1 MRRRSFSSRIF
12 DVFSQLK
19 TSIPAYSH
27 NKTDM
32 LTLRPYQEEPV
43 RKAIEFFNG
52 NRSDNSLIVL
62 PTAWGKSIL
71 TAFVAANI
79 PQYERLLVV
88 QPSKELLEQNYNKYM
103 TLCGKDATAGIY
115 SASFGK
121 KQVERITY
129 ATIGSIKDV
138 GKIFRDMGFT
148 KMLIDEA
155 HLYPRKEESML
166 GKFIKDAGIK
176 QVLGITATPLKLEQF
191 SQKNGEK
198 FDKWS
203 ELLMLP
209 SLSPSGRFFTDILH
223 VGQIQEMTSMGFWT
237 PLVYEQIPFDTKQL
251 RLNTSGSEFAVSS
264 IEEAYKLNNI
274 RNNIYGALNYHSN
287 RRHCLVFVPSVD
299 EAKILA
305 QGYPESAYISGDMG
319 KKERSA
325 VIDGFREGKIRV
337 VFNVG
342 VLSTGFDYPLIDA
355 IILAFST
362 SSVSKYYQI
371 LGRGVRIHPDKSDCL
386 VIDMGGNV
394 ERFGHV
400 ENIWFE
406 YNGRWRMYGNWN
418 KLITGIPIN
427 CIGRITREDICRM
440 YSYPSGQT
448 LWNFGKHKGK
458 DLKDTPISYL
468 TWLLNNPSMSMTQYF
483 SDAVK
488 RTLENHIRDTRND
501 PPEIMIPDGK
511 YAGQLICDVPKN
523 YLAWYYNSKEWNEC
537 NDSLKRGLE
546 LAYGRIPPYF
556 VKKSSA

>member
-1 MRRRSFSSRIF
+1 
-12 DVFSQLK
+12 
-19 TSIPAYSH
+19 
-27 NKTDM
+27 M
-32 LTLRPYQEEPV
+32 LTLRPYQTEPV
-43 RKAIEFFNG
+43 RKAIEIFNTE
-52 NRSDNSLIVL
+52 NREPSLIVL

-79 PQYERLLVV
+79 PQYDRLLVV

-103 TLCGKDATAGIY
+103 ALCGSDATAGIY

-129 ATIGSIKDV
+129 ATIGSIKDIGHV
-138 GKIFRDMGFT
+138 FREMGFT

-166 GKFIKDAGIK
+166 GKFLKDAGIS

-209 SLSPSGRFFTDILH
+209 ALSPSGRFFKDIIY
-223 VGQIQEMTSMGFWT
+223 VGQIQEMTAMGFWT
-237 PLVYEQIPFDTKQL
+237 PLLYEQIPFDTRQL
-251 RLNTSGSEFAVSS
+251 RLNTTGSEFSVNS

-287 RRHCLVFVPSVD
+287 RRHCLVFVPTVD

-305 QGYPESAYISGDMG
+305 QGYPESAYISGDMSR
-319 KKERSA
+319 KERSA
-325 VIDGFREGKIRV
+325 VIDGFRSGNIRV

-371 LGRGVRIHPDKSDCL
+371 LGRGVRIHPDKRNCL
-386 VIDMGGNV
+386 VVDMGGNIN
-394 ERFGHV
+394 RFGYV
-400 ENIWFE
+400 EHIRFE
-406 YNGRWRMYGNWN
+406 FNRRWRMYGNGN

-427 CIGRITREDICRM
+427 CIGQISKEDVDSM
-440 YSYPSGQT
+440 YYSTSADT
-448 LWNFGKHKGK
+448 TWSFGKYNGK
-458 DLKDTPISYL
+458 YMKDTPVSYL
-468 TWLLNNPSMSMTQYF
+468 SWMLTNPSRNMPLYL
-483 SDAVK
+483 SDAIK
-488 RTLENHIRDTRND
+488 RTLENHVRDTRND
-501 PPEIMIPDGK
+501 PPEVMIPDGK
-511 YAGQLICDVPKN
+511 YAGQLLKDIPKN

-537 NDSLKRGLE
+537 NDSLKRGVE
-546 LAYGRIPPYF
+546 LAYVRIPPYF
-556 VKKSSA
+556 KT

>member
-1 MRRRSFSSRIF
+1 
-12 DVFSQLK
+12 
-19 TSIPAYSH
+19 
-27 NKTDM
+27 M
-32 LTLRPYQEEPV
+32 LTLRPYQTEPV
-43 RKAIEFFNG
+43 KKAIEFFN
-52 NRSDNSLIVL
+52 NDNKEPSLIVL

-79 PQYERLLVV
+79 PQYDKLLVV

-129 ATIGSIKDV
+129 ATIGSIKDIGHV
-138 GKIFRDMGFT
+138 FREMGFT

-166 GKFIKDAGIK
+166 GKFLKDAGIS

-209 SLSPSGRFFTDILH
+209 ALSPSGRFFKDILY

-237 PLVYEQIPFDTKQL
+237 PLLYEQIPFDTKQL
-251 RLNTSGSEFAVSS
+251 RLNTTGSEFSVNS

-287 RRHCLVFVPSVD
+287 RRHCLVFVPTVD

-305 QGYPESAYISGDMG
+305 HDYPDSAYISGDMN

-325 VIDGFREGKIRV
+325 VIDGFRSGKIRV

-371 LGRGVRIHPDKSDCL
+371 LGRGVRIHPDKRDCL
-386 VIDMGGNV
+386 IIDMGGNV
-394 ERFGHV
+394 NRFGYV
-400 ENIWFE
+400 EHIRFE
-406 YNGRWRMYGNWN
+406 FNRRWRMYGNGD

-427 CIGRITREDICRM
+427 CIGQITKNDVDRM
-440 YSYPSGQT
+440 YTYSNGNIT
-448 LWNFGKHKGK
+448 WTFGKHNGK
-458 DLKDTPISYL
+458 ALKDTPVSYL
-468 TWLLNNPSMSMTQYF
+468 TWMLTNPSMNTPLYL
-483 SDAVK
+483 SDAIK
-488 RTLENHIRDTRND
+488 RALENHVRDTRND
-501 PPEIMIPDGK
+501 PPEVMIPDGK
-511 YAGQLICDVPKN
+511 YAGKLLNDVPKN
-523 YLAWYYNSKEWNEC
+523 YLSWYYNSKEWNEC
-537 NDSLKRGLE
+537 NDSLKRGIE
-546 LAYGRIPPYF
+546 LAYGKIPPYF
-556 VKKSSA
+556 RAG